1 MRKNLSKIAVF
12 SALVTLFC
20 ALNPVQIHA
29 QVSRGAQRA
38 YENALQ
44 SYSSFDLD
52 NTIVHLEKALK
63 KSPNFHKAW
72 FLLAQTNRDLNRDSL
87 AIIALNKG
95 LSINDR
101 SFQRGW
107 LELAELNWTLGN
119 YKAGVASMDHF
130 KNTDV
135 FRMINTD
142 SVLYQ
147 HYRWVNNGLEF
158 SIKAV
163 SSPLTDIDI
172 RPLEGDVNSEM
183 QEYYPTMTL
192 DGNHL
197 VFTRIVPSSFGNFEH
212 EDFYLT
218 SRNASDIWSFAQPLE
233 GINTAFNEG
242 APSISGDGM
251 TIIFT
256 ACASPRDGFGDRQGK
271 GSCDLFES
279 VYNPNTKTWSLGENL
294 GAPNSG
300 AWESQPTL
308 SADGNFLVFARA
320 RHSRNRGSDLFGAM
334 RGEDGAWGK
343 PFTLPGKINT
353 PFEEESPFLHP
364 DGKTL
369 YFSSNGHPGLGG
381 LDIFVSRK
389 REDGLWGAPVNL
401 GYPLNTNRNENS
413 LLVEP
418 GGEKAIFA
426 TNRSTL
432 NGDLDLW
439 QFTLPKDS
447 RPTSVGVLSGIVL
460 DQISLQPIEA
470 NVDLV
475 NVKTGEFVASVTSKA
490 MSGDANGFILPLPE
504 NGRYSFEVSREG
516 YMFKIDDVFSID
528 SADRD
533 RHVEVILEK
542 IKTGAS
548 ISMKTVRFESG
559 SADLAEGYQ
568 TDLSRLV
575 IWLRSNPTSNVQI
588 IGHTDNIGTKSSNK
602 VLSTSRALSVMNF
615 LVSNSIHPDRL
626 SYSGVGSLDPIDT
639 NDTAEGRSL
648 NRRVEIVVK

>member
-1 MRKNLSKIAVF
+1 VRKNLSKIAVF

-44 SYSSFDLD
+44 SYASFDLD
-52 NTIVHLEKALK
+52 NTIVQLEKALK
-63 KSPNFHKAW
+63 KSPDFHKAW

-135 FRMINTD
+135 FRKINTD
-142 SVLYQ
+142 SLLYQ

-212 EDFYLT
+212 EDFYFT
-218 SRNASDIWSFAQPLE
+218 SRNASDTWSFALPLE

-279 VYNPNTKTWSLGENL
+279 VYNPNTQTWSLGENL

-334 RGEDGAWGK
+334 RGEDGTWGK
-343 PFTLPGKINT
+343 PFILPGKINT

-369 YFSSNGHPGLGG
+369 YFSSNGHAGLGG

-389 REDGLWGAPVNL
+389 SGEGLWGAPVNL

-439 QFTLPKDS
+439 QFTLPQDS

-490 MSGDANGFILPLPE
+490 VSGDANGFILPLPE

-533 RHVEVILEK
+533 RHIEVILEK

-559 SADLAEGYQ
+559 SADLADGYQ

-588 IGHTDNIGTKSSNK
+588 IGHTDNIGAKSSNK

-615 LVSNSIHPDRL
+615 LVSNSIDPDRL
-626 SYSGVGSLDPIDT
+626 SYSGVGSLDPIET

>member
-1 MRKNLSKIAVF
+1 
-12 SALVTLFC
+12 
-20 ALNPVQIHA
+20 
-29 QVSRGAQRA
+29 
-38 YENALQ
+38 
-44 SYSSFDLD
+44 
-52 NTIVHLEKALK
+52 
-63 KSPNFHKAW
+63 
-72 FLLAQTNRDLNRDSL
+72 
-87 AIIALNKG
+87 
-95 LSINDR
+95 
-101 SFQRGW
+101 
-107 LELAELNWTLGN
+107 
-119 YKAGVASMDHF
+119 
-130 KNTDV
+130 
-135 FRMINTD
+135 
-142 SVLYQ
+142 
-147 HYRWVNNGLEF
+147 VNNGLEF

-212 EDFYLT
+212 EDFYFT
-218 SRNASDIWSFAQPLE
+218 SRNASDTWSFALPLE

-279 VYNPNTKTWSLGENL
+279 VYNPNTQTWSLGENL

-334 RGEDGAWGK
+334 RGEDGTWGK
-343 PFTLPGKINT
+343 PFILPGKINT

-369 YFSSNGHPGLGG
+369 YFSSNGHAGLGG

-389 REDGLWGAPVNL
+389 SEEGLWGAPVNL

-439 QFTLPKDS
+439 QFTLPQDS

-490 MSGDANGFILPLPE
+490 VSGDANGFILPLPE

-533 RHVEVILEK
+533 RHIEVILEK

-559 SADLAEGYQ
+559 SANLADGYQ

-588 IGHTDNIGTKSSNK
+588 IGHTDNIGARSSNK

-626 SYSGVGSLDPIDT
+626 SYSGVGSLDPIET

-648 NRRVEIVVK
+648 NR

>member
-12 SALVTLFC
+12 SALVTLFI

-29 QVSRGAQRA
+29 QVSRGAERA

-44 SYSSFDLD
+44 SYGSFDLE
-52 NTIVHLEKALK
+52 NTVLHLEKALK

-87 AIIALNKG
+87 AIIALNQG

-107 LELAELNWTLGN
+107 LELAELNWSLGN
-119 YKAGVASMDHF
+119 YKAGVTSMEHF
-130 KNTDV
+130 KMTALY
-135 FRMINTD
+135 RTMNTD
-142 SVLYQ
+142 SVLNKQ
-147 HYRWVNNGLEF
+147 FHWVNNGLEF
-158 SIKAV
+158 SMIAV

-172 RPLEGDVNSEM
+172 RPLDGDVNSEM

-192 DGNHL
+192 DGNNL

-212 EDFYLT
+212 EDFYFT
-218 SRNASDIWSFAQPLE
+218 SRNAEDIWSVAQPLE
-233 GINTAFNEG
+233 GINTSFNEG
-242 APSISGDGM
+242 APSISGDGL

-279 VYNPNTKTWSLGENL
+279 VYNPNSNTWSLGENL
-294 GAPNSG
+294 GAPNSS

-320 RHSRNRGSDLFGAM
+320 RHSRNRGSDLFGAL

-343 PFTLPGKINT
+343 PFLLPGKINT

-389 REDGLWGAPVNL
+389 SEDGLWGAPVNL

-426 TNRSTL
+426 TNRSTH

-439 QFTLPKDS
+439 QFTLPKES

-460 DQISLQPIEA
+460 DKTSLQPIEA

-475 NVKTGEFVASVTSKA
+475 NVKTGAFLASVISKA
-490 MSGDANGFILPLPE
+490 MSGDANGFVLPLPE
-504 NGRYSFEVSREG
+504 KGRYSFEVSREG

-528 SADRD
+528 SLDRD
-533 RHVEVILEK
+533 RHIEVVLEK
-542 IKTGAS
+542 IKPGAS

-559 SADLAEGYQ
+559 SADLADGYQ

-575 IWLRSNPTSNVQI
+575 IWLHSNPTSHVQI
-588 IGHTDNIGTKSSNK
+588 IGHTDNIGAKSANK

-615 LVSNSIHPDRL
+615 LVSHSIQPERL
-626 SYSGVGSLDPIDT
+626 TYSGVGSLAPIGT
-639 NDTAEGRSL
+639 NDTVQGRSQ